1 MKKLILFLY
10 FVPYL
15 SYSQVIIKADL
26 IQKSDSKNTIEN
38 LFDFS
43 IGSFVNNNLIIG
55 LTNEDA
61 IADYIQDGFNPI
73 QDSFVVSD
81 FQLFFKYFY
90 DKRSFFIL
98 KIPSSSDVIDMSIF
112 ERVRVGGGYI
122 FHSKDNFD
130 FDISYDVLLSP
141 NRNGWNKGKL
151 SIGISIDASE
161 ISPKVPFDSNLLQ
174 KFSDWVNTPLSNGY
188 RESMF

>member
-1 MKKLILFLY
+1 MKKLLLFLCFIHY
-10 FVPYL
+10 I
-15 SYSQVIIKADL
+15 SYSQVIIKSDL
-26 IQKSDSKNTIEN
+26 IQITDSKKNIEN
-38 LFDFS
+38 LFDLS
-43 IGSFVNNNLIIG
+43 IGSFVNNNLIMG

-61 IADYIQDGFNPI
+61 IADYIQEGFNST
-73 QDSFVVSD
+73 QDSLVVSD

-98 KIPSSSDVIDMSIF
+98 KIPTSSDVIDISIF
-112 ERVRVGGGYI
+112 DRARLGVGYV

-130 FDISYDVLLSP
+130 FDISYDVLLSQ
-141 NRNGWNKGKL
+141 NINGWNKGKL
-151 SIGISIDASE
+151 SIGISTDALE
-161 ISPKVPFDSNLLQ
+161 NFPKVSFDSNLLQ

>member
-1 MKKLILFLY
+1 MKKLILILY

-26 IQKSDSKNTIEN
+26 IQKTDSKNTIEN
-38 LFDFS
+38 LFDLS

-73 QDSFVVSD
+73 QDSLVVSD

-98 KIPSSSDVIDMSIF
+98 KIPTSSDVIDMSIF

-130 FDISYDVLLSP
+130 IDISYDVLLSP
-141 NRNGWNKGKL
+141 NINGWNKGKL
-151 SIGISIDASE
+151 SIGISTDVFDNF
-161 ISPKVPFDSNLLQ
+161 PKVSFDSNLLQ
-174 KFSDWVNTPLSNGY
+174 KFTDWVNTPLSYGY

>member
-1 MKKLILFLY
+1 MKKLILILY
-10 FVPYL
+10 FTPYL

-26 IQKSDSKNTIEN
+26 IQKTDSKNTIEN
-38 LFDFS
+38 LFDLS
-43 IGSFVNNNLIIG
+43 IGSFVNYNLIIG

-61 IADYIQDGFNPI
+61 IADYILDGFNPI

-98 KIPSSSDVIDMSIF
+98 KIPTSSDVIDMSIF

-151 SIGISIDASE
+151 SIGISTDVFENFPNVLILIYFKSFQ
-161 ISPKVPFDSNLLQ
+161 I
-174 KFSDWVNTPLSNGY
+174 G
-188 RESMF
+188 

>member
-1 MKKLILFLY
+1 MKKLILILY
-10 FVPYL
+10 FTPYL

-38 LFDFS
+38 LFDLS
-43 IGSFVNNNLIIG
+43 IGTFVNNNLIIG

-61 IADYIQDGFNPI
+61 IADYILEGFNPI
-73 QDSFVVSD
+73 QDSLLVSD

-98 KIPSSSDVIDMSIF
+98 KIPTISDVIDMSIF
-112 ERVRVGGGYI
+112 DRVRVGGGYI
-122 FHSKDNFD
+122 FQSKDNFD
-130 FDISYDVLLSP
+130 FDISYDVLLFP
-141 NRNGWNKGKL
+141 NINGWNKGKL
-151 SIGISIDASE
+151 SVGISTDLFETFSKF
-161 ISPKVPFDSNLLQ
+161 SFDSNLLQ
-174 KFSDWVNTPLSNGY
+174 KFSYWVNTPLSYGY

>member
-1 MKKLILFLY
+1 MKKLILILY
-10 FVPYL
+10 FTPYL

-26 IQKSDSKNTIEN
+26 IQKTDSKNTIEN
-38 LFDFS
+38 LFDLS
-43 IGSFVNNNLIIG
+43 IGSFVNYNLIIG

-61 IADYIQDGFNPI
+61 IADYTQDGFNPI
-73 QDSFVVSD
+73 QDSLVVSD

-98 KIPSSSDVIDMSIF
+98 KIPTSSDVIDMSIF

-141 NRNGWNKGKL
+141 NINGWNKGKL
-151 SIGISIDASE
+151 SIGISTDAFE
-161 ISPKVPFDSNLLQ
+161 NFPKVSFDSNLLQ
-174 KFSDWVNTPLSNGY
+174 KFSYWVNTPLSYGY